1 MHRHL
6 GPVGR
11 VGQHRQE
18 GAPALAHP
26 DRLGQLVG
34 LGEQHDEHAERADAE
49 QGADGQAEPGAVLLA
64 VVVADPHQHRAGDE
78 GDEGQEGAAALA
90 QGAAVDH
97 QQGQGEQRQH
107 HRGHGQHPPL
117 RDRHHRPV
125 EAELRLPRG
134 VVHAPVGAHRAFLG
148 GLPRLVEGFDDE
160 VVVALGVEGVDQGA
174 QVDGLVGLGRV
185 GTATHA
191 AVARPAHFRQQQRLL
206 REGLLQ
212 VLGALQDEL
221 GGVLHRHELPVGQ
234 HVGGHQVDVLGQ
246 FRVLQPDVPLLGGG
260 HRHLHRGADTVQ
272 VIHQVLAADL
282 ATEQGLVTH
291 HHANHAAGRVGDFDG
306 LGDLALVAFLVR
318 ADPHTQGH
326 PQAEFLGQ
334 ARDVGQ
340 AAVHRVGA
348 DVVGLLAQ
356 QFEVLADLLVG
367 GVAVLL
373 RVLVRAER
381 REGITGDLFRPVRR
395 GDRTVVKRPDTG
407 EQRSNRHEDHQIESK
422 FTRWHR
428 GQGFRIEELGPI
440 GERPAAGG
448 LSYETGGDRASEL
461 PAGANPTPAPNSCID
476 CNQRGS
482 RMAAPPEGLFAF
494 GARSS
499 RHVAKCR
506 PGWGLFRAPSI
517 GCAR

>member
-1 MHRHL
+1 M
-6 GPVGR
+6 GF
-11 VGQHRQE
+11 
-18 GAPALAHP
+18 
-26 DRLGQLVG
+26 
-34 LGEQHDEHAERADAE
+34 GEEHDEHA
-49 QGADGQAEPGAVLLA
+49 QGADTQQQAHGEAEPVAVLLA
-64 VVVADPHQHRAGDE
+64 VVVGDPHQRRAAGKGDE
-78 GDEGQEGAAALA
+78 GEEGAAALA
-90 QGAAVDH
+90 QGATVDQH
-97 QQGQGEQRQH
+97 QGQGQQRQD
-107 HRGHGQHPPL
+107 HRGHGEHAPL
-117 RDRHHRPV
+117 RDGDHRAFEGELGLAV
-125 EAELRLPRG
+125 E
-134 VVHAPVGAHRAFLG
+134 VVDAPIGAHRALVA

-212 VLGALQDEL
+212 VLGALQDEF
-221 GGVLHRHELPVGQ
+221 GGILHRHEFPVGQ
-234 HVGGHQVDVLGQ
+234 HVGRYQVDVLGQ